1 MYYLSATTPPYRNQC
16 AVMSPHLHVSDK
28 PCGKTDRVTR
38 AWRPREKR
46 DKRDRH
52 VNCVTERLS
61 DYMKYTCKLSR
72 TNKWSNQNFFVGW
85 IFLSWSLFRWSSS
98 TIYVHSH
105 VREPYSKSYNLATNL
120 FILSIF
126 CFSFN

>member
-1 MYYLSATTPPYRNQC
+1 ML
-16 AVMSPHLHVSDK
+16 PHLHVSDK

-61 DYMKYTCKLSR
+61 DYMKYTLSYR
-72 TNKWSNQNFFVGW
+72 EQINDLIK
-85 IFLSWSLFRWSSS
+85 IFL
-98 TIYVHSH
+98 
-105 VREPYSKSYNLATNL
+105 
-120 FILSIF
+120 
-126 CFSFN
+126 